1 MARYNSD
8 GTLDQTFAGDGT
20 TSIEIG
26 AEDIAVAVT
35 LQGSRIL
42 LAGLSFTGANSDF
55 ALVRL
60 NTNGTLDNSFG
71 NTGRLTFDFPPMGD
85 DFAEA
90 IALDGLGRVV
100 VAGQSAGAFAVA
112 RLLGDGTGA
121 PAVMSAVSR
130 KAHGGA
136 GTFDIPL
143 PLTGTPGV
151 ECRSGSSHQV
161 ILNFAGP
168 VTMGGLTVSG
178 GGSPGGFSVNG
189 SEATLT
195 VIPDG
200 TPGGKRLTITMQNVT
215 VGSSSGDVVIPMNLL
230 VGDINSSSTV
240 SASEVT
246 QCKSLSG
253 QTLSAAN
260 FRSDVNIS
268 GSINA
273 SDITLV
279 KTQSGASLPP

>member
-1 MARYNSD
+1 
-8 GTLDQTFAGDGT
+8 
-20 TSIEIG
+20 
-26 AEDIAVAVT
+26 
-35 LQGSRIL
+35 
-42 LAGLSFTGANSDF
+42 
-55 ALVRL
+55 
-60 NTNGTLDNSFG
+60 
-71 NTGRLTFDFPPMGD
+71 
-85 DFAEA
+85 
-90 IALDGLGRVV
+90 
-100 VAGQSAGAFAVA
+100 
-112 RLLGDGTGA
+112 
-121 PAVMSAVSR
+121 MSAVSR

-168 VTMGGLTVSG
+168 VTMGGFTVSG

-240 SASEVT
+240 SASDVT